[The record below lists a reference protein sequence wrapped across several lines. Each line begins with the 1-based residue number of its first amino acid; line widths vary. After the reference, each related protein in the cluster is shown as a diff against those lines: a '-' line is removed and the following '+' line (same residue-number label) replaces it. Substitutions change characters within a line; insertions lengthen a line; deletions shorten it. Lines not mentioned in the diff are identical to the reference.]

1 MKGSGPERPGRLTGC
16 DKRERMQI
24 TAMPNRQSSAVSSPR
39 SGPAAAAAGTA
50 AATAAAVLSRPA
62 RPAHHRPPHRER
74 GLAAAAQLLALLAL
88 AGLVGLAGWLGY
100 RYTFDAALAR
110 QAERGQVQ
118 LRLYGQA
125 LSSELARYDFVPSLL
140 SLDDEIS
147 ALLAR
152 PEDSARVAAA
162 NAHLAAV
169 NARAGTLAVFV
180 LDRQGRVRATSNW
193 QRPDSYLGEDLSFR
207 PYFQAAIDGQLGR
220 FYGVGTTRDESGYYL
235 SAPLGN
241 GNGQRPSGVAVVK
254 VGLEPL
260 EQRWQSADMQMLLS
274 DENGVVILASEPS
287 WKLRARRPLSA
298 AQRERL
304 NRSLQYNRA
313 PLEPLEF
320 TRVRA
325 MNNGDALVR
334 MRRGP
339 SMLEQNAMLP
349 GTEWQL
355 TLLTDTSQARMAA
368 LNTAA
373 LCGVLTAFVLLLGA
387 AWNVRRRIVSERL
400 AARAALEAANSEL
413 ERKVAERTADL
424 TSANHLLQT
433 EIAERIRT
441 ERELR
446 QAQDGLLQ
454 AGKLAAVGQ
463 MSTGIAHE
471 LNQPL
476 AALRTLSGNTQ
487 KFLARGDL
495 ATAQANL
502 GTIIGLV
509 EKMGRITGALKSF
522 ARKPGRNGKGSALL
536 ADAID
541 NALFLLETRVQAV
554 QPQIVRDVDRTLAVA
569 CDPNRLE
576 QVLVN
581 LIGNALDAMAAGPA
595 QGAQPARL
603 ELRAA
608 VAEGMVRCTVRDNG
622 PGLSEEAFARLF
634 EPFFT
639 TKPAGQGLGLG
650 LTLSAGILDEYGGTL
665 VASNHPDGGACFTMV
680 LPMAGKET
688 HHGAQTQ

>member
-1 MKGSGPERPGRLTGC
+1 
-16 DKRERMQI
+16 MQI
-24 TAMPNRQSSAVSSPR
+24 TAMPNRQSSAVSSP
-39 SGPAAAAAGTA
+39 P
-50 AATAAAVLSRPA
+50 SRPA
-62 RPAHHRPPHRER
+62 RSPHHRPPRRQR

-152 PEDSARVAAA
+152 PDDPARVAAA

-193 QRPDSYLGEDLSFR
+193 QRPDSYQGEDLSFR

-313 PLEPLEF
+313 PLVPLEF

-349 GTEWQL
+349 GTDWQL

-554 QPQIVRDVDRTLAVA
+554 RPEIVRDVDRTLAVA

-581 LIGNALDAMAAGPA
+581 LIGNALDAMASDPGTRSAP
-595 QGAQPARL
+595 PRL

-688 HHGAQTQ
+688 QDGAQTQ

>member
-50 AATAAAVLSRPA
+50 AATAAAVPSRPA

-147 ALLAR
+147 SLLAR
-152 PEDSARVAAA
+152 PEDSARVTAA

-688 HHGAQTQ
+688 HNGAQTQ

>member
-1 MKGSGPERPGRLTGC
+1 
-16 DKRERMQI
+16 
-24 TAMPNRQSSAVSSPR
+24 MPNRQSSAVSSPR
-39 SGPAAAAAGTA
+39 SGPAAAAADTA
-50 AATAAAVLSRPA
+50 AATAAAVPSRPA

-147 ALLAR
+147 SLLAR

-688 HHGAQTQ
+688 HNGAQTQ